1 MRICVEFEIDCPV
14 EAAWEA
20 LHSPRI
26 VAELYAPL
34 IRLVG
39 PRAMPERFTDGDRVR
54 VSMKVFGVV
63 PLGSQI
69 IVIDNARS
77 PQFADDARTMR
88 DIGRP
93 LTGPLALL
101 SGWCHEMTVWTSR
114 SGRVVW
120 HDELKISGVFAPAFW
135 PVLAVMWRWRQY
147 KLVRLARDWTPQALE
162 Y

>member
-1 MRICVEFEIDCPV
+1 MRILVEFEMDCPAEV
-14 EAAWEA
+14 AWEA

-39 PRAMPERFTDGDRVR
+39 LASMPERFADGDRFR
-54 VSMKVFGVV
+54 VAMKVFGVV

-69 IVIDNARS
+69 IVIDDVRS
-77 PQFADDARTMR
+77 PQFGGDARTMR

-101 SGWCHEMTVWTSR
+101 SGWRHEMTVWTSR
-114 SGRVVW
+114 SGQAVW
-120 HDELKISGVFAPAFW
+120 HDELTISGVFAPLFW
-135 PVLAVMWRWRQY
+135 PVLAVMWRWRRS
-147 KLVRLARDWTPQALE
+147 KLVRLARDWTP
-162 Y
+162 